1 MDNKRTGFPYWDT
14 IDDKEFYGEYYN
26 RFLQHKKHVF
36 YMFENFVIERPS
48 MKDFKHI
55 YMCALLDEGYTE
67 DDLLDESLW
76 PEIRHVRD
84 MTRWIFDH
92 SKVDEEVYVGY
103 MDGEYVGYGTVL
115 INNTPVP
122 GSTEEEQVI
131 ELGSLAV
138 GTEVYIRPKFRQGKA
153 VVCVYDFF
161 TNMLGQGKTLMT
173 DNADLSKLF
182 DEKNY
187 KKNYQKPQDLIDY
200 SPYLYRERVHKI
212 LTKRMQRGKYVK

>member
-14 IDDKEFYGEYYN
+14 IDDEEFYGEYYN
-26 RFLQHKKHVF
+26 RFLKHEKHVF
-36 YMFENFVIERPS
+36 YMFEDFVIERPS

-92 SKVDEEVYVGY
+92 NKTDEEVYLGY

-115 INNTPVP
+115 INNTPV
-122 GSTEEEQVI
+122 GSGDVQPV
-131 ELGSLAV
+131 ELGTLAI
-138 GTEVYIRPKFRQGKA
+138 GTEVYIRPKFRNSKA
-153 VVCVYDFF
+153 IVCVYDFF
-161 TNMLGQGKTLMT
+161 TNVLGQGKTLLT
-173 DNADLSKLF
+173 DNVNLPKML
-182 DEKNY
+182 DELNYNKNY
-187 KKNYQKPQDLIDY
+187 KNPSDFVDY
-200 SPYLYRERVHKI
+200 SPSLYRERVHKI
-212 LTKRMQRGKYVK
+212 LIKKMQRSKNVK